1 MNFEITINASLINNK
16 NHLINLHKHITRTAK
31 KYESIKQKVFVKIIK
46 ILEKNT
52 PYKNNLTHIV
62 IEAQSYDFDDQ
73 NLTHEIFQKREKL
86 EQDVLQIMG
95 RRLVA
100 EFDNTIKEL
109 TVVSGAQ
116 PDGTYIAPCMHIIYE
131 AETENNELSISKITS
146 TVKHLDNLISQAK

>member
-1 MNFEITINASLINNK
+1 M
-16 NHLINLHKHITRTAK
+16 
-31 KYESIKQKVFVKIIK
+31 KIIK
-46 ILEKNT
+46 HLEENT
-52 PYKNNLTHIV
+52 QYKNNLTHIV
-62 IEAQSYDFDDQ
+62 IEAQSHDFDDQ
-73 NLTHEIFQKREKL
+73 NMTHEIFQKREKL

-116 PDGTYIAPCMHIIYE
+116 PDGAYIAPCMHIIYE